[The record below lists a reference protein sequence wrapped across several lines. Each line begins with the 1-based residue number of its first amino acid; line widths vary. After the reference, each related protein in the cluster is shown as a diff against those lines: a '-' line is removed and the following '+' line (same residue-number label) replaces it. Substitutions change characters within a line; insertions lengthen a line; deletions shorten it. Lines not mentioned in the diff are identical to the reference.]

1 MEKGGGGNLFNFNL
15 YTWPRYSFGRCWKIP
30 RYIYI
35 FLPLFAFHIVAKL
48 CITVSHKFPSF
59 SSMRNGYA
67 IFAVSRL
74 LIHRV
79 TLHHF
84 PPSYYYSQNC
94 WGLYRKILL
103 ELRFHF
109 AKHSSWRTG
118 FLSQPSSVFSL
129 LSIRREDVLQN
140 RSQEKLVVDRKN
152 FVRWSSRSATVEGA
166 FSMQIS
172 IEDPRLFKKESL
184 SCRCH
189 VSLSWKR

>member
-1 MEKGGGGNLFNFNL
+1 MRENEHKITTEGYFRTKYFVEKEEGG
-15 YTWPRYSFGRCWKIP
+15 TYSILTYIRGRDIRLDVVEKFRAI
-30 RYIYI
+30 YIYI
-35 FLPLFAFHIVAKL
+35 FLPVFAFHIVAKL

-109 AKHSSWRTG
+109 AKHSSWRELVTG
-118 FLSQPSSVFSL
+118 FLSQPSSTLAVFSL

-152 FVRWSSRSATVEGA
+152 FVR
-166 FSMQIS
+166 
-172 IEDPRLFKKESL
+172 
-184 SCRCH
+184 
-189 VSLSWKR
+189 